1 MILFYFRTSAG
12 FDRRSFKKTISC
24 YSGIM
29 NENFSDTTKLF
40 QQEEIGVDIFQERD
54 EKLAKFEIATLA
66 NIFII
71 TVIGNTIVLLA
82 LWIRKK

>member
-1 MILFYFRTSAG
+1 M
-12 FDRRSFKKTISC
+12 
-24 YSGIM
+24 M
-29 NENFSDTTKLF
+29 NESFSHTTKLL